1 MRAVGASGTAQD
13 KCTRLNP
20 SQVVPERS
28 GSNKRTVVTCFKVPV
43 CDVDN
48 DSLEQEASAE
58 GPHQMASNSKSIKEE
73 LVKGKTVCYFNNP
86 YYGEKFSVH
95 SHYTTRTEKNYDKL
109 VELDLLISDRVH
121 FRVEYI
127 ADD

>member
-86 YYGEKFSVH
+86 YYGEKSSVH
-95 SHYTTRTEKNYDKL
+95 SHYTTKTEKNYDKL

>member
-95 SHYTTRTEKNYDKL
+95 SHYTTKTEKKL
-109 VELDLLISDRVH
+109 
-121 FRVEYI
+121 
-127 ADD
+127 

>member
-1 MRAVGASGTAQD
+1 M
-13 KCTRLNP
+13 
-20 SQVVPERS
+20 
-28 GSNKRTVVTCFKVPV
+28 VTCFKVPV